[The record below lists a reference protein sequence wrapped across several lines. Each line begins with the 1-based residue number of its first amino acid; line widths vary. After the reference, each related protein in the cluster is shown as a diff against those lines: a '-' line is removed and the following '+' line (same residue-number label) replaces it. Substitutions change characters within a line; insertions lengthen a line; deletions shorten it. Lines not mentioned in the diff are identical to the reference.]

1 MSALTRLLSP
11 ESIVLDAS
19 AADWRDAIQQA
30 GSLLEN
36 AGHCTPDYTQSMID
50 TVAHNGPY
58 IVLTPGLALAH
69 ARPSAAVQST
79 GLSFLRLSTPISF
92 GHPKNDPV
100 SIVIALAAADKT
112 QHLDALSSLST
123 VLANS
128 TRRAGLDKAATVE
141 EVLELLD
148 VDKQHRSE
156 PQARN
161 KILTVCGNGLG
172 TSLFLKNTLESGVP
186 TSPSKPRTPFP
197 QKEKPKRP
205 TAFSPLA
212 KLLAHL
218 ATSES
223 LCASLTIS
231 PRNARSTP
239 RSANSTTFRTR
250 HACHQFSCQ

>member
-1 MSALTRLLSP
+1 MSALMRLLSP

-30 GSLLEN
+30 GSLLES

-123 VLANS
+123 VLAN
-128 TRRAGLDKAATVE
+128 
-141 EVLELLD
+141 
-148 VDKQHRSE
+148 
-156 PQARN
+156 
-161 KILTVCGNGLG
+161 
-172 TSLFLKNTLESGVP
+172 
-186 TSPSKPRTPFP
+186 
-197 QKEKPKRP
+197 
-205 TAFSPLA
+205 
-212 KLLAHL
+212 
-218 ATSES
+218 
-223 LCASLTIS
+223 
-231 PRNARSTP
+231 
-239 RSANSTTFRTR
+239 
-250 HACHQFSCQ
+250 

>member
-172 TSLFLKNTLESGVP
+172 TSLFLKNALESVLEAWGWASYITV
-186 TSPSKPRTPFP
+186 
-197 QKEKPKRP
+197 E
-205 TAFSPLA
+205 
-212 KLLAHL
+212 
-218 ATSES
+218 ATD
-223 LCASLTIS
+223 TIS
-231 PRNARSTP
+231 AKGKAKEADCILTSGEIARTLGDVGIPVRVIDNFTSQREIDTAL
-239 RSANSTTFRTR
+239 RELYDI
-250 HACHQFSCQ
+250 

>member
-19 AADWRDAIQQA
+19 AADWCDAIQQA

-79 GLSFLRLSTPISF
+79 SF

-172 TSLFLKNTLESGVP
+172 TSLFLKNTLESVLEAWGWASYITV
-186 TSPSKPRTPFP
+186 
-197 QKEKPKRP
+197 E
-205 TAFSPLA
+205 
-212 KLLAHL
+212 
-218 ATSES
+218 ATD
-223 LCASLTIS
+223 TIS
-231 PRNARSTP
+231 AKGKAKEADCILTSGEIARTLGDVGIPVRVIDNFTSQREIDTAL
-239 RSANSTTFRTR
+239 RELYDI
-250 HACHQFSCQ
+250 